1 MSNYF
6 KMLQEKIFSKYQ
18 LDLVSPPNL
27 IKTQLDSYD
36 DFLKRGLK
44 NIFKEASP
52 ISDWTGKEA
61 DLYFVDY
68 KIDQPRFDDV
78 IAKEKN
84 ITHEAPLRVKLL
96 FENKRTGQKKEQ
108 EVYFADIPLMTK
120 RGTFVINGIE
130 RVVVSQLIR
139 SPGVFFTNSKSSR
152 YKNFFGAKIIPS
164 RGAWLELETEQSG
177 VIFVRIDRKRKVPV
191 TTLLRAFGYSTDRQI
206 QDLFKDVDTDPAMK
220 YIAATMVQDPSSNQ
234 DEGLI
239 EVYRRIRPG
248 DFATPDNARQM
259 IFNMFFNFSRYDLS
273 EVGRHRINQR
283 FNQNYSLTEEHRFLK
298 PEDIVLIVKEIIKLN
313 NNPAGQADN
322 IDHLG
327 NRRVKTV
334 GEQLQEKLRLAL
346 NQMERIIK
354 DRMSTAELDVALPS
368 QLINSRPFVARLKEF
383 FASSQLSQFMDQT
396 NPLSE
401 LEHKRRL
408 SAMGPGGLTRERAS
422 FDVRDVHPS
431 HYGRICPI
439 QTSEGPNIG
448 LVGHLS
454 IFGRISPLGFI
465 LTPYQKVKDGK
476 LTSEVLFLDATE
488 EEKYV
493 IAQSGAV
500 IDQEG
505 KIIDKK
511 VSARIQGEPGEV
523 NASEVNFID
532 ISPKQPFSSATSL
545 IPFLEHNDANRALMG
560 SNMQRQAVPLV
571 RPETPYVM
579 TGMEPNV
586 AYDSGSAL
594 ISETEGVVDSVDGS
608 AVKIKIKNGGT
619 NEYKLSKFLRS
630 NAYTSINQKPIVSKG
645 DKIKKGQIIADGP
658 AMENGKLALGR
669 NLVVA
674 FMSFQGFNF
683 EDAIIIS
690 ERLVKDDILTSV
702 HIEDYSVDIRETKLG
717 PELTTADI
725 PNVGEERLK
734 NLDIEG
740 IVGIGAEVRSQ
751 DILVGK
757 ISPKGE
763 TDLTPE
769 EKLLKAIFGEKSR
782 DIKDTSLRLPFGKRG
797 RVVGVKIFSRDMG
810 DKLQSGV
817 IKTIQISIAQTRK
830 VQVGDKLAGR
840 HGNKGV
846 ISVILPEEEM
856 PFMEDGTPVDIV
868 LNPLGIISRMNIGQI
883 LETHLGW
890 AAKKLGYRAI
900 VPAMSGPIEEDVKKE
915 LIKAG
920 LTPDGKVILYDGKT
934 GQPFNQ
940 KITVG
945 IIYFMKLIH
954 MVEDKLHMRSVGP
967 YSLITQ
973 QPLGGKAQGGGQ
985 RFGEMEVWALEGY
998 GAAYTLQEM
1007 LTIKSDDVLG
1017 RAKTYEAIVNGEEI
1031 KAPHLP
1037 ESFKVL
1043 LSEIKGLGL
1052 NVELLEK

>member
-152 YKNFFGAKIIPS
+152 YKNFFGAKVIPS

>member
-1 MSNYF
+1 
-6 KMLQEKIFSKYQ
+6 MLQEKIFSKYQ
-18 LDLVSPPNL
+18 LDLASPPNL

-61 DLYFVDY
+61 NLHFLDF
-68 KIDQPRFDDV
+68 KIEQPRFDDV
-78 IAKEKN
+78 LAKEKN
-84 ITHEAPLRVKLL
+84 ITYEAPLRVKLL
-96 FENKRTGQKKEQ
+96 FENKKTGQKKEQ

-152 YKNFFGAKIIPS
+152 YENLFGAKIIPS

-191 TTLLRAFGYSTDRQI
+191 TSLLRAFGYSTDKQI
-206 QDLFKDVDTDPAMK
+206 QDLFKDVDIDPAMK
-220 YIAATMVQDPSSNQ
+220 YIAATLIQDPSSNQ

-259 IFNMFFNFSRYDLS
+259 ISNMFFSFSRYDLS

-283 FNQNYSLTEEHRFLK
+283 FNQKYPLTEEHRILK
-298 PEDIVLIVKEIIKLN
+298 PEDIVSIVKEIIRLN
-313 NNPAGQADN
+313 NNPASQADN

-354 DRMSTAELDVALPS
+354 DRMSTAELETALPS

-454 IFGRISPLGFI
+454 IFGRISSLGFI

-493 IAQSGAV
+493 IAQSGAAV
-500 IDQEG
+500 DKEG

-523 NASEVNFID
+523 GVSEVDFID

-571 RPETPYVM
+571 RPETPFVM

-594 ISETEGVVDSVDGS
+594 ISENEGTVDSVDGS
-608 AVKIKIKNGGT
+608 AVKVRGKNGKLS
-619 NEYKLSKFLRS
+619 EYKLSKFLRS
-630 NAYTSINQKPIVSKG
+630 NAYTSINQKPIVRKG
-645 DKIKKGQIIADGP
+645 EKIKKGQIIADGP
-658 AMENGKLALGR
+658 AMENGRLALGR
-669 NLVVA
+669 NLLVA
-674 FMSFQGFNF
+674 FMSFEGANF

-690 ERLVKDDILTSV
+690 DRLVKDDILTSV
-702 HIEDYSVDIRETKLG
+702 HIEDYSVDVRETKLG
-717 PELTTADI
+717 PELTTGDI

-734 NLDIEG
+734 NLDIDG
-740 IVGIGAEVRSQ
+740 IVRIGAEVRSQ

-769 EKLLKAIFGEKSR
+769 EKLLRAIFGEKSR
-782 DIKDTSLRLPFGKRG
+782 DIKDTSLRLPFGKQG
-797 RVVGVKIFSRDMG
+797 RVVGVKVFSRDLG

-817 IKTIQISIAQTRK
+817 IKSIQVSIAQTRK

-856 PFMEDGTPVDIV
+856 PFMEDGASVDII

-920 LTPDGKVILYDGKT
+920 LAPDGKLILYDGKT
-934 GQPFNQ
+934 GQPFKQ

-1031 KAPHLP
+1031 KAPHVP

-1052 NVELLEK
+1052 NAELLER

>member
-1 MSNYF
+1 
-6 KMLQEKIFSKYQ
+6 MLQEKIFSKYQ

-152 YKNFFGAKIIPS
+152 YKNLFGAKIIPS
-164 RGAWLELETEQSG
+164 RGAWLEFETEQSG

>member
-1 MSNYF
+1 MP
-6 KMLQEKIFSKYQ
+6 L
-18 LDLVSPPNL
+18 NL
-27 IKTQLDSYD
+27 IKMQLDSYN
-36 DFLKRGLK
+36 DFLAKGLK
-44 NIFKEASP
+44 NIFREASP

-61 DLYFVDY
+61 NLNFVDF
-68 KIDQPRFDDV
+68 KIEQPRFDDQT
-78 IAKEKN
+78 AKEKN
-84 ITHEAPLRVKLL
+84 ITYEAPLRVKLL
-96 FENKRTGQKKEQ
+96 FENKKTGQKKEQ

-139 SPGVFFTNSKSSR
+139 SPGVFFILSKLKR
-152 YKNFFGAKIIPS
+152 YKNLFGAKIIPS
-164 RGAWLELETEQSG
+164 RGAWLEFETEQSG
-177 VIFVRIDRKRKVPV
+177 VISVRIDRKRKVPV
-191 TTLLRAFGYSTDRQI
+191 TTLLRAFGYSTDKQI
-206 QDLFKDVDTDPAMK
+206 QDLFKDADTDQAMK
-220 YIAATMVQDPSSNQ
+220 YIAATLVQDQSSNQ

-239 EVYRRIRPG
+239 EVYRRLRPG
-248 DFATPDNARQM
+248 DFATPDNAKQM

-283 FNQNYSLTEEHRFLK
+283 FNQKYPLTEEHRFLK
-298 PEDIVLIVKEIIKLN
+298 PEDIVFIVKEIIKLN
-313 NNPAGQADN
+313 NNPLAQPDN

-346 NQMERIIK
+346 NRMERIIK
-354 DRMSTAELDVALPS
+354 DRMSTAELAIALPS
-368 QLINSRPFVARLKEF
+368 QLINSRPFIAALKEF

-422 FDVRDVHPS
+422 FEVRDVHPS

-448 LVGHLS
+448 LVGHLAV
-454 IFGRISPLGFI
+454 FGKVSPLGFI
-465 LTPYQKVKDGK
+465 LSPYQKVKNSQ
-476 LTSEVLFLDATE
+476 LTDEIVFLDAAE
-488 EEKYV
+488 EEKYI
-493 IAQSGAV
+493 IAQAGSN
-500 IDQEG
+500 IDENG
-505 KIIDKK
+505 KLIDKK
-511 VSARIQGEPGEV
+511 VEARIKGEPGEV
-523 NASEVNFID
+523 GTSEVDLID
-532 ISPKQPFSSATSL
+532 ISPKQPFSAATAL

-560 SNMQRQAVPLV
+560 SNMQRQAVPLIKT
-571 RPETPYVM
+571 EAPYVM
-579 TGMEPNV
+579 TGMEKNV

-594 ISETEGVVDSVDGS
+594 ISETEGIVDFSDGS
-608 AVKIKIKNGGT
+608 LIKIRGKNGET
-619 NEYKLSKFLRS
+619 KEYKLSKFSRS
-630 NAYTSINQKPIVSKG
+630 NAYTSINQKPIVRKG
-645 DKIKKGQIIADGP
+645 DKVKRDQVIADGP
-658 AMENGKLALGR
+658 AMDNGQLALGK
-669 NLVVA
+669 NLLVA
-674 FMSFQGFNF
+674 FMSFEGANF
-683 EDAIIIS
+683 EDAVIIS
-690 ERLVKDDILTSV
+690 ERLVKEDTLTSI
-702 HIEDYSVDIRETKLG
+702 HIEDYSADIRETKLG

-725 PNVGEERLK
+725 PNVGEERLR

-740 IVGIGAEVRSQ
+740 IIRIGAEVRSQ

-769 EKLLKAIFGEKSR
+769 EKLLRAIFGEKSR
-782 DIKDTSLRLPFGKRG
+782 DIKDTSLRLPFGKQG
-797 RVVGVKIFSRDMG
+797 RVVGVKIFSRDQG
-810 DKLQSGV
+810 DKLPSGV
-817 IKTIQISIAQTRK
+817 MRTIQISIAQTRK
-830 VQVGDKLAGR
+830 IQVGDKMAGR

-856 PFMEDGTPVDIV
+856 PFLEDGTPIDIV

-883 LETHLGW
+883 LETHLGL
-890 AAKKLGYRAI
+890 AAKELNYRAV
-900 VPAMSGPIEEDVKKE
+900 VPAMSGPSEKIVMEELKKAKLPE
-915 LIKAG
+915 
-920 LTPDGKVILYDGKT
+920 DGKVILYDGKT
-934 GQPFNQ
+934 GRPFKQ
-940 KITVG
+940 KVTVG
-945 IIYFMKLIH
+945 IIYFMKLLH
-954 MVEDKLHMRSVGP
+954 MIEDKLHMRSVGP

-1031 KAPHLP
+1031 KAPHVP

-1052 NVELLEK
+1052 NVELLER

>member
-1 MSNYF
+1 
-6 KMLQEKIFSKYQ
+6 MLQEKIFSKYQ
-18 LDLVSPPNL
+18 LDSSPPPNL
-27 IKTQLDSYD
+27 IKIQLDSYEA
-36 DFLKRGLK
+36 FLDRGLK
-44 NIFKEASP
+44 SIFREASP

-61 DLYFVDY
+61 DLHFVDY

-78 IAKEKN
+78 TAKEKN
-84 ITHEAPLRVKLL
+84 LTYEAPLRVKLL
-96 FENKRTGQKKEQ
+96 FENKKTGEKREQ

-120 RGTFVINGIE
+120 RGTFIINGIE

-139 SPGVFFTNSKSSR
+139 SPGVFFTISKTSR
-152 YKNFFGAKIIPS
+152 LKNLFGAKIIPS
-164 RGAWLELETEQSG
+164 RGAWLEFETEQSG
-177 VIFVRIDRKRKVPV
+177 AISVRIDRKRKVPV
-191 TTLLRAFGYSTDRQI
+191 TSILRAFGYSTDKEI
-206 QDLFKDVDTDPAMK
+206 QELFKDVDTDSEMK
-220 YIAATMVQDPSSNQ
+220 YISATLVQDSSSNQ
-234 DEGLI
+234 EEGLI

-248 DFATPDNARQM
+248 DFATPDNAKQM
-259 IFNMFFNFSRYDLS
+259 IFNMFFNFGRYDLS

-283 FNQNYSLTEEHRFLK
+283 FGQKYPLDEENRTLK
-298 PEDIVLIVKEIIKLN
+298 KEDIVSIVREIIRLN
-313 NNPAGQADN
+313 NNPMSLADN

-354 DRMSTAELDVALPS
+354 DRMSMADLVLSLPS
-368 QLINSRPFVARLKEF
+368 QLINSRPFSARLKEF

-422 FDVRDVHPS
+422 FEVRDVHPS

-439 QTSEGPNIG
+439 ETSEGPNIG
-448 LVGHLS
+448 LVGHLAV
-454 IFGRISPLGFI
+454 FGKISPLGFI
-465 LTPYQKVKDGK
+465 LTPYQRVKNGRV
-476 LTSEVLFLDATE
+476 SGEIEFLDATE
-488 EEKYV
+488 EERHI
-493 IAQSGAV
+493 IAQSEIN
-500 IDQEG
+500 IDEKG
-505 KIIDKK
+505 NITDKK

-523 NASEVNFID
+523 GVSEIDFID
-532 ISPKQPFSSATSL
+532 VSPKQPFSSATSL

-571 RPETPYVM
+571 KAEAPFVM
-579 TGMEPNV
+579 TGMEPSV

-594 ISETEGVVDSVDGS
+594 ISETEGAVEAVDSSIVKIRSKSGS
-608 AVKIKIKNGGT
+608 AS
-619 NEYKLSKFLRS
+619 EYKLSKFLRS
-630 NAYTSINQKPIVSKG
+630 NAYTSINQKPIVRVG
-645 DKIKKGQIIADGP
+645 EKIKKGQIIADGP
-658 AMENGKLALGR
+658 AMENGKLALGK
-669 NLVVA
+669 NLLVA
-674 FMSFQGFNF
+674 FMSFEGANF

-690 ERLVKDDILTSV
+690 DRLVKDDVLTSV

-717 PELTTADI
+717 PELTTGDI

-740 IVGIGAEVRSQ
+740 LVRIGAEVRSQ

-769 EKLLKAIFGEKSR
+769 EKLLRAIFGEKSR
-782 DIKDTSLRLPFGKRG
+782 DIKDTSLRLPFGKQG
-797 RVVGVKIFSRDMG
+797 RIVGVRIFSRDMG
-810 DKLQSGV
+810 DKLPSGV
-817 IKTIQISIAQTRK
+817 IKTIQISVAQTRK

-846 ISVILPEEEM
+846 ISVILPREEM
-856 PFMEDGTPVDIV
+856 PFLEDGTPIDIV

-890 AAKKLGYRAI
+890 AAKNLGYRAV
-900 VPAMSGPIEEDVKKE
+900 VPAMAGPTEEEVKKE
-915 LIKAG
+915 MAKAG
-920 LTPDGKVILYDGKT
+920 LPEDGKVILYDGKT

-940 KITVG
+940 KVTVG
-945 IIYFMKLIH
+945 VIYFMKLLH

-1017 RAKTYEAIVNGEEI
+1017 RAKTYEAIVSGEEI
-1031 KAPHLP
+1031 KAPHIP

-1052 NVELLEK
+1052 NVELLER

>member
-1 MSNYF
+1 
-6 KMLQEKIFSKYQ
+6 MLKEKIFSKY
-18 LDLVSPPNL
+18 LPDFHPASDL
-27 IKTQLDSYD
+27 IKVQLDSYEE
-36 DFLKRGLK
+36 FLANSLK
-44 NIFKEASP
+44 KIFREASP

-61 DLYFVDY
+61 NLYFLDY
-68 KIDQPRFDDV
+68 KIEQPRFDD
-78 IAKEKN
+78 ATARDKN
-84 ITHEAPLRVKLL
+84 TTYEAPLRVKLML
-96 FENKRTGQKKEQ
+96 ENKKTAHKKEQ

-139 SPGVFFTNSKSSR
+139 SPGVLFTLSKSSR
-152 YKNFFGAKIIPS
+152 YKNLFGAKIIPS
-164 RGAWLELETEQSG
+164 RGAWLEIETEPSG
-177 VIFVRIDRKRKVPV
+177 VISVRIDRKRKVPV
-191 TTLLRAFGYSTDRQI
+191 TTLLRAFGYATDKDI
-206 QDLFKDVDTDPAMK
+206 QNLFKEVDTDASMK
-220 YIAATMVQDPSSNQ
+220 YIAATLVQDQSSNQ

-273 EVGRHRINQR
+273 EVGRYRINQR
-283 FNQNYSLTEEHRFLK
+283 FGQSVPLTEANRVLK
-298 PEDIVLIVKEIIKLN
+298 PEDLVSIVREIVRMN
-313 NNPAGQADN
+313 NDPAAAADN

-346 NQMERIIK
+346 NRMERIIK
-354 DRMSTAELDVALPS
+354 DRMSTQEIDASLPS
-368 QLINSRPFVARLKEF
+368 QLINSRPFIAALKEF

-422 FDVRDVHPS
+422 FEVRDVHPS

-454 IFGRISPLGFI
+454 IFGRVSPLGFI
-465 LTPYQKVKDGK
+465 LSPYQKVLNGK
-476 LTSEVLFLDATE
+476 LTGEIIYMDAAE
-488 EEKYV
+488 EEKYIISQAGV
-493 IAQSGAV
+493 G
-500 IDQEG
+500 IDDQG
-505 KIIDKK
+505 RLTDKK
-511 VSARIQGEPGEV
+511 VEARVQGEPGEV
-523 NASEVNFID
+523 PVSEVQFID
-532 ISPKQPFSSATSL
+532 VSPKQPFSAATAL
-545 IPFLEHNDANRALMG
+545 IPFLEHDDANRALMG

-571 RPETPYVM
+571 KAEAPYVM
-579 TGMEPNV
+579 TGMEERV

-594 ISETEGVVDSVDGS
+594 ISDSDGEAEYVDGS
-608 AVKIKIKNGGT
+608 IIKIRTKSGDLK
-619 NEYKLSKFLRS
+619 EYKFSKFSRS
-630 NAYTSINQKPIVSKG
+630 NAYTSINQKPIIRRG
-645 DKIKKGQIIADGP
+645 DKIKKGQVVADGP
-658 AMENGKLALGR
+658 AMEDGKLALGK

-674 FMSFQGFNF
+674 FMSFEGANF
-683 EDAIIIS
+683 EDAVVIS
-690 ERLVKDDILTSV
+690 ERLVKDDVLTSV
-702 HIEDYSVDIRETKLG
+702 QIEDYSVDIRETKLG

-734 NLDIEG
+734 NLDIDG
-740 IVGIGAEVRSQ
+740 IVRIGAEVRSQ

-769 EKLLKAIFGEKSR
+769 EKLLRAIFGEKSR
-782 DIKDTSLRLPFGKRG
+782 DIKDTSLRLPFGKQG
-797 RVVGVKIFSRDMG
+797 RVVGIKLFSRDQG

-817 IKTIQISIAQTRK
+817 IKTIQVSIAQTRK
-830 VQVGDKLAGR
+830 VQVGDKVAGR

-846 ISVILPEEEM
+846 ISVILPQENM
-856 PFMEDGTPVDIV
+856 PFLEDGTPVDMV
-868 LNPLGIISRMNIGQI
+868 LNPLGVISRMNIGQI
-883 LETHLGW
+883 LETHLGL
-890 AAKKLGYRAI
+890 AAKKLGYRAV
-900 VPAMSGPIEEDVKKE
+900 VPAMSGPTEEAIKE
-915 LIKAG
+915 ELKKAG
-920 LTPDGKVILYDGKT
+920 LPEDGKMTLYDGKT

-940 KITVG
+940 KVTVG

-1017 RAKTYEAIVNGEEI
+1017 RAKTYESIVNGEKI
-1031 KAPHLP
+1031 KAPNIP

-1052 NVELLEK
+1052 NVELLDR

>member
-1 MSNYF
+1 MNSA
-6 KMLQEKIFSKYQ
+6 KEKIFSKY
-18 LDLVSPPNL
+18 LPDFHPASDL
-27 IKTQLDSYD
+27 IKIQLDSYEE
-36 DFLKRGLK
+36 FLKNALK
-44 NIFKEASP
+44 KIFREASP
-52 ISDWTGKEA
+52 VSDWTGKEVN
-61 DLYFVDY
+61 LYFLDY
-68 KIDQPRFDDV
+68 KIEQPRFDDAT
-78 IAKEKN
+78 AKEKN
-84 ITHEAPLRVKLL
+84 TTYEAPLRVKLML
-96 FENKRTGQKKEQ
+96 ENKKTGQKKEQ

-139 SPGVFFTNSKSSR
+139 SPGVLFTLSKSSR

-164 RGAWLELETEQSG
+164 RGAWLEIETEPSG
-177 VIFVRIDRKRKVPV
+177 VISVRIDRKRKVPV
-191 TTLLRAFGYSTDRQI
+191 TTLLRAFGYSTDKEI
-206 QDLFKDVDTDPAMK
+206 QNLFKDIDTDASMK
-220 YIAATMVQDPSSNQ
+220 YIAATLVQDQSSNQ

-273 EVGRHRINQR
+273 EVGRHRVNQR
-283 FNQNYSLTEEHRFLK
+283 FGQSLPLTEENRVLK
-298 PEDIVLIVKEIIKLN
+298 PLDLVSIVKEIIKMN
-313 NNPAGQADN
+313 NNPAAVQDN

-346 NQMERIIK
+346 NRMERIIK
-354 DRMSTAELDVALPS
+354 DRMSTQDLEASLPS
-368 QLINSRPFVARLKEF
+368 QLINSRPFIAALKEF
-383 FASSQLSQFMDQT
+383 FSSSQLSQFMDQT

-422 FDVRDVHPS
+422 FEVRDVHPS

-454 IFGRISPLGFI
+454 IFGRVSPLGFI
-465 LTPYQKVKDGK
+465 LSPYQKVKNGK
-476 LTSEVLFLDATE
+476 LTGEIVYMDASE
-488 EEKYV
+488 EERYI
-493 IAQSGAV
+493 IAQAGIG
-500 IDQEG
+500 IDDQG
-505 KIIDKK
+505 KITDKK
-511 VSARIQGEPGEV
+511 VEARVQGEPGEV
-523 NASEVNFID
+523 QAFEVEFID
-532 ISPKQPFSSATSL
+532 VSPKQPFSAATAL
-545 IPFLEHNDANRALMG
+545 IPFLEHDDANRALMG

-571 RPETPYVM
+571 KAEAPYVM
-579 TGMEPNV
+579 TGMEERV

-594 ISETEGVVDSVDGS
+594 IADSEGEVEYVDGS
-608 AVKIKIKNGGT
+608 AVKIRMKNGDLK
-619 NEYKLSKFLRS
+619 EYKLSKFLRS
-630 NAYTSINQKPIVSKG
+630 NAYTSINQKPIVRRS
-645 DKIKKGQIIADGP
+645 DKIGKGQIIADGP
-658 AMENGKLALGR
+658 AMEEGKLALGK

-674 FMSFQGFNF
+674 FMSFEGFNF
-683 EDAIIIS
+683 EDAVVIS
-690 ERLVKDDILTSV
+690 ERLVKDDILTSI
-702 HIEDYSVDIRETKLG
+702 HIEDYSADVRETKLG

-734 NLDIEG
+734 NLDIDG
-740 IVGIGAEVRSQ
+740 VVMIGAEVRSQ

-769 EKLLKAIFGEKSR
+769 EKLLRAIFGEKSR
-782 DIKDTSLRLPFGKRG
+782 DIKDTSLRLPFGKQG
-797 RVVGVKIFSRDMG
+797 RIVGVKIFSRDEG

-817 IKTIQISIAQTRK
+817 IKTIQVSIAQTRK
-830 VQVGDKLAGR
+830 IQVGDKVAGR

-846 ISVILPEEEM
+846 VSVILPEENM
-856 PFMEDGTPVDIV
+856 PFLEDGTPVDIV

-883 LETHLGW
+883 LETHLGL
-890 AAKKLGYRAI
+890 AAKRLGYRAV
-900 VPAMSGPIEEDVKKE
+900 VPAMSGPAEEDLKE
-915 LIKAG
+915 ELRKAG
-920 LTPDGKVILYDGKT
+920 LPEDGKMVLYDGKT
-934 GQPFNQ
+934 GQPFHQ
-940 KITVG
+940 KVTVG
-945 IIYFMKLIH
+945 VIYFMKLIH

-1017 RAKTYEAIVNGEEI
+1017 RAKTYESIVNGEEI
-1031 KAPHLP
+1031 KAPNVP

-1052 NVELLEK
+1052 NVELLER

>member
-1 MSNYF
+1 
-6 KMLQEKIFSKYQ
+6 MLQEKIFSKYQ
-18 LDLVSPPNL
+18 LDFAPLPNL

-44 NIFKEASP
+44 NIFREAWP
-52 ISDWTGKEA
+52 ISDWTGKEVS
-61 DLYFVDY
+61 LHFVDF

-78 IAKEKN
+78 AAKEKN
-84 ITHEAPLRVKLL
+84 ITYEAPLRVKIL
-96 FENKRTGQKKEQ
+96 FENKKTGQKKEQ
-108 EVYFADIPLMTK
+108 EVYFADIPLMTQ
-120 RGTFVINGIE
+120 RGTFIINGIE

-139 SPGVFFTNSKSSR
+139 SPGVFFTLSKSSR
-152 YKNFFGAKIIPS
+152 YRNYFGAKIIPS

-177 VIFVRIDRKRKVPV
+177 VISARIDRKRKVPV
-191 TTLLRAFGYSTDRQI
+191 TALLRAFGYSTDKQL
-206 QDLFKDVDTDPAMK
+206 QDLFKDADIDPAMK
-220 YIAATMVQDPSSNQ
+220 YIAATLVQDGSSNQ

-248 DFATPDNARQM
+248 DLATPDNARQM

-283 FNQNYSLTEEHRFLK
+283 FNQEYPLTEEHRVLK
-298 PEDIVLIVKEIIKLN
+298 PEDIVLIVKEIIRLN
-313 NNPAGQADN
+313 NNPAALADN

-354 DRMSTAELDVALPS
+354 DRMSMADLAVVLPS
-368 QLINSRPFVARLKEF
+368 QLVNSRPFVARLKEF

-422 FDVRDVHPS
+422 FEVRDVHPS

-448 LVGHLS
+448 LVGHLAV
-454 IFGRISPLGFI
+454 FGKFSPLGFI
-465 LTPYQKVKDGK
+465 LTPYQKVKNGK
-476 LTSEVLFLDATE
+476 LTSEIVFLDATE
-488 EEKYV
+488 EEKYI
-493 IAQSGAV
+493 IAQSGIS
-500 IDQEG
+500 IDEDG

-523 NASEVNFID
+523 SALEVNFID

-571 RPETPYVM
+571 KAEAPYVM
-579 TGMEPNV
+579 TGMETSV

-594 ISETEGVVDSVDGS
+594 ISETEGVVDFVDGS
-608 AVKIKIKNGGT
+608 AIKIRTKNGGA

-630 NAYTSINQKPIVSKG
+630 NAYTAINQKPIVRKG
-645 DKIKKGQIIADGP
+645 DKIKKGQVIADGP
-658 AMENGKLALGR
+658 AMESGKLALGK
-669 NLVVA
+669 NLLVA
-674 FMSFQGFNF
+674 FMSFEGFNF
-683 EDAIIIS
+683 EDAVIIS
-690 ERLVKDDILTSV
+690 KRLIKDDILTSV
-702 HIEDYSVDIRETKLG
+702 HIEDYSVDVRETKLG
-717 PELTTADI
+717 PELTTGDI
-725 PNVGEERLK
+725 PNVGEERLR
-734 NLDIEG
+734 NLDVEG
-740 IVGIGAEVRSQ
+740 IVRIGAEVRSQ

-769 EKLLKAIFGEKSR
+769 EKLLRAIFGEKSR
-782 DIKDTSLRLPFGKRG
+782 DIKDTSLRLPFGKQG
-797 RVVGVKIFSRDMG
+797 RVVGVRIFSRDLG

-830 VQVGDKLAGR
+830 IQVGDKLAGR

-846 ISVILPEEEM
+846 VSIILPEEEM
-856 PFMEDGTPVDIV
+856 PFLEDGTPVDII

-890 AAKKLGYRAI
+890 AAKKLGYRAV
-900 VPAMSGPIEEDVKKE
+900 VPAMAGPAEEEVKKE
-915 LIKAG
+915 LMKAG
-920 LTPDGKVILYDGKT
+920 LPQDGKILLYDGKT
-934 GQPFNQ
+934 GQPFKQ
-940 KITVG
+940 KVTVG

-998 GAAYTLQEM
+998 GAAHTLQEM

-1031 KAPHLP
+1031 KAPHVP

-1052 NVELLEK
+1052 NVELLER

>member
-1 MSNYF
+1 M
-6 KMLQEKIFSKYQ
+6 QEKIFSKYKP
-18 LDLVSPPNL
+18 DLAPPPEL

-61 DLYFVDY
+61 SLHFVDY

-78 IAKEKN
+78 AAKEKN
-84 ITHEAPLRVKLL
+84 ITYEAPLRVKLL
-96 FENKRTGQKKEQ
+96 FENKKTGQKKEQ

-139 SPGVFFTNSKSSR
+139 SPGIFFTISKTSR
-152 YKNFFGAKIIPS
+152 FKNFFGAKIIPS
-164 RGAWLELETEQSG
+164 RGAWLEFETEQSG
-177 VIFVRIDRKRKVPV
+177 VISVRIDRKRKVPV
-191 TTLLRAFGYSTDRQI
+191 TAILRAFGYSTDKQI
-206 QDLFKDVDTDPAMK
+206 QEAFKDVDTDESMK
-220 YIAATMVQDPSSNQ
+220 YIAATLVQDPSSNQ
-234 DEGLI
+234 AEGLI

-248 DFATPDNARQM
+248 DFATPDNAKQL
-259 IFNMFFNFSRYDLS
+259 IFNMFFNFTRYDLS
-273 EVGRHRINQR
+273 EVGRHRVNQR
-283 FNQNYSLTEEHRFLK
+283 FGQNHPLTEEHRVLK
-298 PEDIVLIVKEIIKLN
+298 PEDIVLIVREIIKLN
-313 NNPAGQADN
+313 NDPTAQADN

-354 DRMSTAELDVALPS
+354 DRMSTAELALALPS

-422 FDVRDVHPS
+422 FEVRDVHPS

-448 LVGHLS
+448 LVGHLAV
-454 IFGRISPLGFI
+454 FGRISPLGFI
-465 LTPYQKVKDGK
+465 LSPYQKVKNGK
-476 LTSEVLFLDATE
+476 MTGEVVFLDATE

-493 IAQSGAV
+493 IAQSGV
-500 IDQEG
+500 GLDEEG
-505 KIIDKK
+505 RIIDKK
-511 VSARIQGEPGEV
+511 VSARIHGEPGEV
-523 NASEVNFID
+523 SASEVDFID
-532 ISPKQPFSSATSL
+532 VSPKQPFSAATSL

-571 RPETPYVM
+571 RAEAPYVM
-579 TGMEPNV
+579 TGLETSV

-594 ISETEGVVDSVDGS
+594 ISENEGTVDSVDS
-608 AVKIKIKNGGT
+608 SVIKIRGKNGGIS
-619 NEYKLSKFLRS
+619 EYKLSKFLRS
-630 NAYTSINQKPIVSKG
+630 NAYTSINQKSVVRKG
-645 DKIKKGQIIADGP
+645 DKIKKGQVIADGP
-658 AMENGKLALGR
+658 SMENGKLALGK
-669 NLVVA
+669 NLLVA
-674 FMSFQGFNF
+674 FISFEGANF

-690 ERLVKDDILTSV
+690 ERLVKEDVLTSV
-702 HIEDYSVDIRETKLG
+702 HIEDYSVDVRETKLG
-717 PELTTADI
+717 AELTTADI

-740 IVGIGAEVRSQ
+740 IVRIGAEVRSQ

-769 EKLLKAIFGEKSR
+769 EKLLRAIFGEKSR
-782 DIKDTSLRLPFGKRG
+782 DIKDTSLRLPFGKQG
-797 RVVGVKIFSRDMG
+797 RIVGVRIFSRDLG
-810 DKLQSGV
+810 DKLPSGV
-817 IKTIQISIAQTRK
+817 IKTIQISVAQTRK
-830 VQVGDKLAGR
+830 IQVGDKLAGR

-856 PFMEDGTPVDIV
+856 PFLEDGTPIDII

-890 AAKKLGYRAI
+890 AAKKLGYRAV
-900 VPAMSGPIEEDVKKE
+900 VPAMSGPAEEDVKKE
-915 LIKAG
+915 LVKAG
-920 LTPDGKVILYDGKT
+920 LPQDGKVVLYDGKT
-934 GQPFNQ
+934 GQPFKQ
-940 KITVG
+940 KVTVG
-945 IIYFMKLIH
+945 VIYFMKLLH

-1031 KAPHLP
+1031 KAPHVP

-1043 LSEIKGLGL
+1043 LSEIRGLGL
-1052 NVELLEK
+1052 NAELLER

>member
-1 MSNYF
+1 MNSL
-6 KMLQEKIFSKYQ
+6 KEKIFSKYLPDFHPASDLIRVQ
-18 LDLVSPPNL
+18 LY
-27 IKTQLDSYD
+27 SYEE
-36 DFLKRGLK
+36 FLASGLK
-44 NIFKEASP
+44 KIFREASP
-52 ISDWTGKEA
+52 VSDWTGKEVS
-61 DLYFVDY
+61 LYFLDY
-68 KIDQPRFDDV
+68 KIEQPRLDDV
-78 IAKEKN
+78 AAKEKN
-84 ITHEAPLRVKLL
+84 TTYEAPLRVKLML
-96 FENKRTGQKKEQ
+96 ENKKTGQKKEQ

-139 SPGVFFTNSKSSR
+139 SPGVLFTLSKSSR
-152 YKNFFGAKIIPS
+152 YKSLFGAKIIPS
-164 RGAWLELETEQSG
+164 RGAWLEIETEPSG
-177 VIFVRIDRKRKVPV
+177 VISIRIDRKRKVPV
-191 TTLLRAFGYSTDRQI
+191 TTLLRAFGYSTDKEI
-206 QDLFKDVDTDPAMK
+206 QNLFKDVDTDPTMK
-220 YIAATMVQDPSSNQ
+220 YIAATLVQDQSSNQ

-259 IFNMFFNFSRYDLS
+259 IFNMFFNFTRYDLS
-273 EVGRHRINQR
+273 DVGRHRINQR
-283 FNQNYSLTEEHRFLK
+283 FGQNLPLTEENRVLK
-298 PEDIVLIVKEIIKLN
+298 PEDLVSIVREIVRMN
-313 NNPAGQADN
+313 NDPAAAVDN

-327 NRRVKTV
+327 NRRVKTI

-346 NQMERIIK
+346 NRMERIIK
-354 DRMSTAELDVALPS
+354 DRMSTQELDASLPS
-368 QLINSRPFVARLKEF
+368 QLINSRPFIAALKEF

-422 FDVRDVHPS
+422 FEVRDVHPS

-454 IFGRISPLGFI
+454 IFGRVSPLGFI
-465 LTPYQKVKDGK
+465 LSPYQKVKDGR
-476 LTSEVLFLDATE
+476 LTGEIVYMDAAE

-493 IAQSGAV
+493 IAQAGIS
-500 IDQEG
+500 IDEG
-505 KIIDKK
+505 GQLTDKK
-511 VSARIQGEPGEV
+511 VEARVQGEPGEV
-523 NASEVNFID
+523 PVQEIEFID
-532 ISPKQPFSSATSL
+532 VSPKQPFSAATAL
-545 IPFLEHNDANRALMG
+545 IPFLEHDDANRALMG

-571 RPETPYVM
+571 KAEAPYVM
-579 TGMEPNV
+579 TGMEERV

-594 ISETEGVVDSVDGS
+594 IADSDGEAEYVDGS
-608 AVKIKIKNGGT
+608 AIKIRTKSGSLK
-619 NEYKLSKFLRS
+619 EYKLSKFLRS
-630 NAYTSINQKPIVSKG
+630 NAYTSINQKPIVRRS
-645 DKIKKGQIIADGP
+645 DKIRKGQIIADGP
-658 AMENGKLALGR
+658 AMEEGKLALGK

-674 FMSFQGFNF
+674 FMSFEGFNF
-683 EDAIIIS
+683 EDAVVIS

-734 NLDIEG
+734 NLDIDG
-740 IVGIGAEVRSQ
+740 IVRIGAEVRSQ

-763 TDLTPE
+763 ADLTPE
-769 EKLLKAIFGEKSR
+769 EKLLRAIFGEKSR
-782 DIKDTSLRLPFGKRG
+782 DIKDTSLRLSFGKQG
-797 RVVGVKIFSRDMG
+797 RVVGVKIFSRDQG

-817 IKTIQISIAQTRK
+817 IKSIQVSIAQTRK
-830 VQVGDKLAGR
+830 VQVGDKVAGR

-846 ISVILPEEEM
+846 VSVILPEENM
-856 PFMEDGTPVDIV
+856 PFLEDGTPVDIV
-868 LNPLGIISRMNIGQI
+868 LNPLGVISRMNIGQI
-883 LETHLGW
+883 LETHLGL
-890 AAKKLGYRAI
+890 AAKKLGYRAV
-900 VPAMSGPIEEDVKKE
+900 VPAMSGPTEEDLKE
-915 LIKAG
+915 ELKKAG
-920 LTPDGKVILYDGKT
+920 LPQDGKMTLHDGKT
-934 GQPFNQ
+934 GQPFDQ
-940 KITVG
+940 KVTVG
-945 IIYFMKLIH
+945 VIYFMKLIH

-1017 RAKTYEAIVNGEEI
+1017 RAKTYESIVNGEEI
-1031 KAPHLP
+1031 KAPNVP

-1052 NVELLEK
+1052 NVELLER

>member
-1 MSNYF
+1 MI
-6 KMLQEKIFSKYQ
+6 QEKFFSKYQ
-18 LDLVSPPNL
+18 LDFASPPNL
-27 IKTQLDSYD
+27 IETQLDSYD

-61 DLYFVDY
+61 SLHFVDY

-78 IAKEKN
+78 AAKEKN
-84 ITHEAPLRVKLL
+84 ITYEAPLRVKLL
-96 FENKRTGQKKEQ
+96 FENKKTGQKKEQ

-139 SPGVFFTNSKSSR
+139 SPGVFFTLSKANR
-152 YKNFFGAKIIPS
+152 YKNLFGAKIIPS
-164 RGAWLELETEQSG
+164 RGAWLEFETEQSG
-177 VIFVRIDRKRKVPV
+177 VISIRIDRKRKVPV
-191 TTLLRAFGYSTDRQI
+191 TTLLRAFGYSTDKQI
-206 QDLFKDVDTDPAMK
+206 QELFKDADTNPEMK
-220 YIAATMVQDPSSNQ
+220 YIAATLVQDSSSNQ

-248 DFATPDNARQM
+248 DFATPDNAKQM

-283 FNQNYSLTEEHRFLK
+283 FGQNYPLTEEHRFLK
-298 PEDIVLIVKEIIKLN
+298 PEDIVSIVKEIIKLN
-313 NNPAGQADN
+313 NNPLALPDN

-327 NRRVKTV
+327 NRRVKNV

-346 NQMERIIK
+346 NRMERIIK
-354 DRMSTAELDVALPS
+354 DRMSTAELEIALPS
-368 QLINSRPFVARLKEF
+368 QLINSRPFIAALKEF

-422 FDVRDVHPS
+422 FEVRDVHPS

-448 LVGHLS
+448 LVGHLAV
-454 IFGRISPLGFI
+454 FGKVSPLGFI
-465 LTPYQKVKDGK
+465 LSPYQKVKNEM
-476 LTSEVLFLDATE
+476 LTDEIVFLDATE
-488 EEKYV
+488 EEKFV
-493 IAQSGAV
+493 IAQAGTK
-500 IDQEG
+500 IDENG
-505 KIIDKK
+505 KIVDKK
-511 VSARIQGEPGEV
+511 VEARIKGEPGEV
-523 NASEVNFID
+523 GSSEVEFID
-532 ISPKQPFSSATSL
+532 ISPKQLFSTATAL

-560 SNMQRQAVPLV
+560 SNMQRQAVPLIKA
-571 RPETPYVM
+571 EAPYVI
-579 TGMEPNV
+579 TGMEKNV

-594 ISETEGVVDSVDGS
+594 ISKTEGIVDFFDGS
-608 AVKIKIKNGGT
+608 LIKIRGKNGKLK
-619 NEYKLSKFLRS
+619 EYKLSKFSRS
-630 NAYTSINQKPIVSKG
+630 NAYTSINQKPIVRKG
-645 DKIKKGQIIADGP
+645 DKIKNGQIIADGP
-658 AMENGKLALGR
+658 AMDQGQLALGK
-669 NLVVA
+669 NLLVA
-674 FMSFQGFNF
+674 FMSFEGANF
-683 EDAIIIS
+683 EDAVIIS
-690 ERLVKDDILTSV
+690 ERLVKDDTLTSI

-734 NLDIEG
+734 NLDIDG
-740 IVGIGAEVRSQ
+740 IVRIGAEVRSQ

-769 EKLLKAIFGEKSR
+769 EKLLRAIFGEKSR
-782 DIKDTSLRLPFGKRG
+782 DIKDTSLRLPFGKQG
-797 RVVGVKIFSRDMG
+797 RVVGVKIFSRDQG
-810 DKLQSGV
+810 DKLLSGV
-817 IKTIQISIAQTRK
+817 IRKIQISIAQTRK
-830 VQVGDKLAGR
+830 IQVGDKMAGR

-846 ISVILPEEEM
+846 ISVILSEEEM
-856 PFMEDGTPVDIV
+856 PFLEDGTPVDIV

-883 LETHLGW
+883 LETHLGL
-890 AAKKLGYRAI
+890 AAKKLNYRAV
-900 VPAMSGPIEEDVKKE
+900 VPAMSGPSEEVVIEELKKVD
-915 LIKAG
+915 L
-920 LTPDGKVILYDGKT
+920 PQDGKVILYDGKT
-934 GQPFNQ
+934 GQPFKQ
-940 KITVG
+940 KVTVG
-945 IIYFMKLIH
+945 IIYFMKLLH

-1031 KAPHLP
+1031 KAPHVP

-1052 NVELLEK
+1052 NVELLER

>member
-1 MSNYF
+1 
-6 KMLQEKIFSKYQ
+6 MLQEKIFSKYQ

-44 NIFKEASP
+44 SIFKEASP

-61 DLYFVDY
+61 TLHFVDY

-78 IAKEKN
+78 LAKEKN
-84 ITHEAPLRVKLL
+84 ITYEASLRVNLL
-96 FENKRTGQKKEQ
+96 FENKKTGQKKEQ

-152 YKNFFGAKIIPS
+152 YKNFFGAKVIPS

-191 TTLLRAFGYSTDRQI
+191 TALLRAFGYSTDKQI
-206 QDLFKDVDTDPAMK
+206 QDLFKDVDTDPVMK
-220 YIAATMVQDPSSNQ
+220 YIAATLVQDPSSNQ
-234 DEGLI
+234 EEGLI

-248 DFATPDNARQM
+248 DFATPDNAKQM

-283 FNQNYSLTEEHRFLK
+283 FNQNYPLTEEHRVLK
-298 PEDIVLIVKEIIKLN
+298 PEDIVFIIKEIIKLN
-313 NNPAGQADN
+313 NNPASQPDN

-354 DRMSTAELDVALPS
+354 DRMSTADLDVSLPS

-493 IAQSGAV
+493 IAQSGV
-500 IDQEG
+500 NIDQEG

-511 VSARIQGEPGEV
+511 VSARIQGEPGEANV
-523 NASEVNFID
+523 SEVDFID

-571 RPETPYVM
+571 RPETSYVM
-579 TGMEPNV
+579 TGMESSV

-594 ISETEGVVDSVDGS
+594 ISETEGTADFVDGS
-608 AVKIKIKNGGT
+608 MVKIRAKNGGIG
-619 NEYKLSKFLRS
+619 EYKLSKFLRS
-630 NAYTSINQKPIVSKG
+630 NAYTSINQKPIVRKG
-645 DKIKKGQIIADGP
+645 DKVKKGQIIADGP
-658 AMENGKLALGR
+658 AMENGKLALGK
-669 NLVVA
+669 NLLVA
-674 FMSFQGFNF
+674 FMSFRGFNF

-690 ERLVKDDILTSV
+690 ERLVKDDVLTSV
-702 HIEDYSVDIRETKLG
+702 HIEDYSVDVRETKLG
-717 PELTTADI
+717 PELTTGDI

-734 NLDIEG
+734 NLDIDG
-740 IVGIGAEVRSQ
+740 IVTIGAEVRSQ

-763 TDLTPE
+763 IDLTPE
-769 EKLLKAIFGEKSR
+769 EKLLRAIFGEKSR
-782 DIKDTSLRLPFGKRG
+782 DIKDTSLRLPFGKQG
-797 RVVGVKIFSRDMG
+797 RVVGVKIFSRDLG

-817 IKTIQISIAQTRK
+817 IKTIQISIAQMRK

-846 ISVILPEEEM
+846 ISVILPQEEM
-856 PFMEDGTPVDIV
+856 PFMEDGTPVDII

-890 AAKKLGYRAI
+890 AAKKLGYRAK
-900 VPAMSGPIEEDVKKE
+900 VPAMSGPTEEEVKKE

-920 LTPDGKVILYDGKT
+920 LTQDGKVFLYDGET
-934 GQPFNQ
+934 GHPFKQ

-1031 KAPHLP
+1031 KAPHVP

-1052 NVELLEK
+1052 NVELLER

>member
-1 MSNYF
+1 
-6 KMLQEKIFSKYQ
+6 MLQEKIFSKYQ
-18 LDLVSPPNL
+18 LDFVPPPNL

-52 ISDWTGKEA
+52 ISDWTGKEVN
-61 DLYFVDY
+61 LHFVDY

-78 IAKEKN
+78 LAKEKN
-84 ITHEAPLRVKLL
+84 ITYEAPLRVKLL
-96 FENKRTGQKKEQ
+96 FENKKTGQKKEQ

-164 RGAWLELETEQSG
+164 RGAWLEFETEQSG
-177 VIFVRIDRKRKVPV
+177 IIFVRIDRKRKVPA
-191 TTLLRAFGYSTDRQI
+191 TALLRAFGYSTDREI
-206 QDLFKDVDTDPAMK
+206 QELFKDVDTDPAMK
-220 YIAATMVQDPSSNQ
+220 YIAATLVQDPSSNQ

-283 FNQNYSLTEEHRFLK
+283 FNQNYPLTEEHRFLK
-298 PEDIVLIVKEIIKLN
+298 PEDIVFIVKEIIKLN
-313 NNPAGQADN
+313 NNPAGQPDN

-454 IFGRISPLGFI
+454 TFGKVSPLGFI
-465 LTPYQKVKDGK
+465 LTPYQKVEDGK

-493 IAQSGAV
+493 IAQAGVATS
-500 IDQEG
+500 QEG

-511 VSARIQGEPGEV
+511 VSARIQGEPGEAS
-523 NASEVNFID
+523 ASEVDFID
-532 ISPKQPFSSATSL
+532 ISPKQPFSAATSL

-571 RPETPYVM
+571 RPEIPYVM
-579 TGMEPNV
+579 TGMEQSV

-594 ISETEGVVDSVDGS
+594 ISETEGTADFVDGS
-608 AVKIKIKNGGT
+608 AVKIRVKNGGV

-630 NAYTSINQKPIVSKG
+630 NAYTSINQKPIVRKG

-658 AMENGKLALGR
+658 AMEGGRLALGK
-669 NLVVA
+669 NLLVA
-674 FMSFQGFNF
+674 FMSFEGSNF

-702 HIEDYSVDIRETKLG
+702 HIEDYSVDVRETKLG

-734 NLDIEG
+734 NLDIDG
-740 IVGIGAEVRSQ
+740 IVRIGAEVRSQ

-769 EKLLKAIFGEKSR
+769 EKLLRAIFGEKSR
-782 DIKDTSLRLPFGKRG
+782 DIKDTSLRLPFGKQG
-797 RVVGVKIFSRDMG
+797 RVVGVKIFSRDLG

-856 PFMEDGTPVDIV
+856 PFMEDGTPVDII

-890 AAKKLGYRAI
+890 AAKKLGYRAT
-900 VPAMSGPIEEDVKKE
+900 VPAMSGPTEEEVKKE

-920 LTPDGKVILYDGKT
+920 LTQDGKVFLYDGKT
-934 GQPFNQ
+934 GHPFKQ

-1017 RAKTYEAIVNGEEI
+1017 RAKTYEAIVKGEEI
-1031 KAPHLP
+1031 KAPHVP

-1052 NVELLEK
+1052 NVELLER